1 MVHTQANAESRVADL
16 LALSDCPVLPEAVD
30 SGKCMGDWIML
41 PLLQR
46 SEAASLRELAG
57 QSGEGRFFCR

>member
-1 MVHTQANAESRVADL
+1 MVHTQANAKSRVADL

-46 SEAASLRELAG
+46 SEAASLRELA
-57 QSGEGRFFCR
+57 